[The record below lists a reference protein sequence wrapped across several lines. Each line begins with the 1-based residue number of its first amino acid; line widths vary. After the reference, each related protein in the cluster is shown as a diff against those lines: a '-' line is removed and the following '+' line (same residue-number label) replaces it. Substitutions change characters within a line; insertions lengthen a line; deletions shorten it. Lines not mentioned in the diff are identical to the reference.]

1 MSASAVCGAQKWAQ
15 SFLTSYCL
23 ISDGIIAAADE
34 EGTGV
39 QVQIIAYSSSSS
51 ARLLPRVKTAR
62 YGSMIG
68 GGGVIIDNDL
78 QPNLLRRSPAMSHF
92 SALDMK
98 GRDPRLLAEQGPPA
112 HLMQDS

>member
-1 MSASAVCGAQKWAQ
+1 MRLRFCGAQKWAQ

-23 ISDGIIAAADE
+23 ISDGIIAADE